1 LNAMKR
7 QGFCHFLYRAMR
19 KYGAENFFVQTL
31 TLANSPGELNALERF
46 FIAKFRSFDSEIGY
60 NLTMGGEGVVPN
72 EATRRKLSELRKQ
85 RPSPMRGRHH
95 SVETRRLMSSQRMGN
110 QSASIPSTFTQT
122 DLIGCIRAGLQV
134 HEIADK
140 LSVSWGSLQYR
151 AKSLLGMSISDFKK
165 TDSRCLCEAS

>member
-1 LNAMKR
+1 MQVYLVTNRANGKIYVGKTTGSLERRWRLHCLNAMKR

-85 RPSPMRGRHH
+85 RPSPMR
-95 SVETRRLMSSQRMGN
+95 
-110 QSASIPSTFTQT
+110 
-122 DLIGCIRAGLQV
+122 
-134 HEIADK
+134 
-140 LSVSWGSLQYR
+140 
-151 AKSLLGMSISDFKK
+151 
-165 TDSRCLCEAS
+165 